1 MTVPVLLD
9 TCAVIFLGTGKKLAA
24 KALEAVENALEG
36 ERAHISVASAWEIG
50 RSMSLGRIASTLT
63 PMAFYSR
70 FASQEG
76 VSECALSPEIV
87 IASSYL
93 PAGAPNDPMDRIM
106 IATARELDLSI
117 VTSDHKII
125 AYAAAGHV
133 KAIAC

>member
-1 MTVPVLLD
+1 MIVPVLLD

-24 KALEAVENALEG
+24 IAIEALENALEE

-50 RSMSLGRIASTLT
+50 RSMSLGRITSTLT
-63 PMAFYSR
+63 PMAFYNR
-70 FASQEG
+70 FANQEG
-76 VSECALSPEIV
+76 VRECALSAEIV

-93 PAGAPNDPMDRIM
+93 PVGAPSDPMDRIM
-106 IATARELDLSI
+106 IATARELDLTI
-117 VTSDHKII
+117 VTSDGKIL